1 MLRYH
6 FNCCRHPWMKTE
18 SPKFIRGYIADP
30 KRSENHLATLQESLK
45 LPLIRH
51 NHYHVTYGMWNEARV
66 ILFSSSSLN
75 GSRPFKNKD
84 VFRYRGITN
93 TSSQQHSGIRTHLP
107 RTPLSPCRTV
117 LLNFSPAFYRFWHD
131 RSCDHTFLGKNTT
144 CKISVIC
151 TSLFFAEGLFNQNVM
166 LISLSVERAL
176 LKISVW
182 SNEKKKFVFVLT
194 YLQ

>member
-1 MLRYH
+1 
-6 FNCCRHPWMKTE
+6 MKTE

-30 KRSENHLATLQESLK
+30 KRSKHHPATLQESLK

-51 NHYHVTYGMWNEARV
+51 NHYHVTYGMWNAARV
-66 ILFSSSSLN
+66 ILFSSSSLK
-75 GSRPFKNKD
+75 GSRSFENKD
-84 VFRYRGITN
+84 EFRYRRITN

-107 RTPLSPCRTV
+107 LTLLSPCRTV
-117 LLNFSPAFYRFWHD
+117 LLNFSPAFRLWHD

-144 CKISVIC
+144 CKF
-151 TSLFFAEGLFNQNVM
+151 SLGSYFFFAEGPFNQNLM

-176 LKISVW
+176 LKISVC
-182 SNEKKKFVFVLT
+182 SNKLKILVCVLT

>member
-1 MLRYH
+1 
-6 FNCCRHPWMKTE
+6 MKTE

-84 VFRYRGITN
+84 VFRYQGITN

-107 RTPLSPCRTV
+107 RTPLSPCRTL
-117 LLNFSPAFYRFWHD
+117 LLNFSPAFRLWHD

-144 CKISVIC
+144 CKISLC
-151 TSLFFAEGLFNQNVM
+151 TSFFFAEGHFYQNLLV
-166 LISLSVERAL
+166 ISLSIERAL
-176 LKISVW
+176 LKISVC
-182 SNEKKKFVFVLT
+182 SNKLKTLVFVLT